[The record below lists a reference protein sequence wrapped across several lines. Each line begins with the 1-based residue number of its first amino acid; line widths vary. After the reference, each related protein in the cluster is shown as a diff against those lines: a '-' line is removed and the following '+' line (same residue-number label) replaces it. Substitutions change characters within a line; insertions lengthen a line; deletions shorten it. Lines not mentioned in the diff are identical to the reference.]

1 MKDSTNLQDEEHLSA
16 SSTVALESVPI
27 ETSAVAVEFPV
38 ATVPE
43 SETEKHPITSTEI
56 EIVDKSVIEEEN
68 VKQNKDQNLRSTSAS
83 DIVENNDEDDADEW
97 LKEESSGTGGSKG
110 TTIPLD
116 NDDDD
121 DVSFSDLEEDE
132 GDAAS

>member
-27 ETSAVAVEFPV
+27 ETSVAVEFPV
-38 ATVPE
+38 AAVPE

-56 EIVDKSVIEEEN
+56 EIVDKSVIEEGN
-68 VKQNKDQNLRSTSAS
+68 VKQKKDQNLRSTSAS

-121 DVSFSDLEEDE
+121 VSFSDLEEDE